1 MSKKIIPSEKI
12 VICEE
17 VSDSMT
23 DSKLAVNYN
32 ATKDKPELGKIIA
45 IGAGKQPVKM
55 VVGDI
60 IAFEKYVDNR
70 IRIGVKKYNFVKFE
84 HIVGVVKEEE

>member
-1 MSKKIIPSEKI
+1 MSQKIIPSEKI

-17 VSDSMT
+17 VGDSMT
-23 DSKLAVNYN
+23 ESKLAVNYN
-32 ATKDKPELGKIIA
+32 STKDKPELGRIVA

-55 VVGDI
+55 VVGDV

-70 IRIGVKKYNFVKFE
+70 IRIGAKKFNFVKFE
-84 HIVGVVKEEE
+84 HIVGVIKEDK

>member
-17 VSDSMT
+17 VVDSMT
-23 DSKLAVNYN
+23 ASNLAVNYN
-32 ATKDKPELGKIIA
+32 NQKDKPELGRIVA
-45 IGAGKQPVKM
+45 LGSGKQPVKM

-70 IRIGVKKYNFVKFE
+70 IRIGTKKYNFVKFE
-84 HIVGVVKEEE
+84 HVVGVIKEEE